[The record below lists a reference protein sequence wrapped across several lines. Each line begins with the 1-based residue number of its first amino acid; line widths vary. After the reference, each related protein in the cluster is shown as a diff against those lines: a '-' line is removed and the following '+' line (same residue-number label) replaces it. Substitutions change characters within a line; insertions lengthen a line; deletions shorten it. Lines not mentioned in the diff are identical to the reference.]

1 MIQVGIEPEKTDD
14 IISVSMR
21 EQANIAINIA
31 DVILFMTDIREG
43 VTSTDLE
50 IATMLKKSKKP
61 VILVC
66 NKSDKIGEPPPE
78 LYEFYN
84 LGLGDPSPISAAN
97 ALGIGDVLDRIYDE
111 LPEKTDEEDENDII
125 KVAIIG
131 KPNVRQ
137 IFFSK

>member
-61 VILVC
+61 VILIC

-111 LPEKTDEEDENDII
+111 LPEKNDEEDENDII

-131 KPNVRQ
+131 KPNVR
-137 IFFSK
+137 

>member
-31 DVILFMTDIREG
+31 DVILFMNDIREG

-111 LPEKTDEEDENDII
+111 LPEKTDEEDESDII

-131 KPNVRQ
+131 KPNVR
-137 IFFSK
+137 

>member
-14 IISVSMR
+14 IISVSIR

-131 KPNVRQ
+131 KPNVR
-137 IFFSK
+137 

>member
-31 DVILFMTDIREG
+31 DVILFMNDIREG

-61 VILVC
+61 IILVC

-111 LPEKTDEEDENDII
+111 LPEKTDEEDESDII

-131 KPNVRQ
+131 KPNVR
-137 IFFSK
+137 

>member
-111 LPEKTDEEDENDII
+111 LPEKNDEEDENDII

-131 KPNVRQ
+131 KPNVR
-137 IFFSK
+137 

>member
-61 VILVC
+61 VILIC

>member
-1 MIQVGIEPEKTDD
+1 MTQVGIEPEKTDD

-43 VTSTDLE
+43 VTSVDLE

-61 VILVC
+61 IILVC

-97 ALGIGDVLDRIYDE
+97 ALGIGDVLDRIYDK

-131 KPNVRQ
+131 KPNVR
-137 IFFSK
+137 

>member
-61 VILVC
+61 VILIC

-131 KPNVRQ
+131 KPNVR
-137 IFFSK
+137 